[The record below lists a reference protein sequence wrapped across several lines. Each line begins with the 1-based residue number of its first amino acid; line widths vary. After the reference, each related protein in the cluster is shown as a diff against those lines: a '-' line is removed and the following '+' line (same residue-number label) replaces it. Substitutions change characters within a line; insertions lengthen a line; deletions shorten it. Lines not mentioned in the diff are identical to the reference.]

1 MFDKGKIE
9 VAVPKTQFAPGET
22 ISGKVTLTLKKPV
35 KAREVSISLVGEQTT
50 TRGGGLVGGERRK
63 KEKER
68 FYNFK
73 VSLDGEKEYE
83 KGGEYPFEIKI
94 PADILSARGQL
105 PQPGGAVGQAFK
117 IAQVVTGTG
126 ISTEWCLLAKLDIP
140 RGTDITKEVQVTI
153 G

>member
-9 VAVPKTQFAPGET
+9 VAIPKTHFAPGDM
-22 ISGKVTLTLKKPV
+22 ISGKVALTIKKPV
-35 KAREVSISLVGEQTT
+35 KAKEMSISLVGEQTT
-50 TRGGGLVGGERRK
+50 TRGGGLAGGERK
-63 KEKER
+63 QEKAI

-73 VSLDGEKEYE
+73 VSLDGEKEYN

-117 IAQVVTGTG
+117 IAQAVAGAG
-126 ISTEWCLLAKLDIP
+126 ISTRWYLLAKLDVP
-140 RGTDITKEVQVTI
+140 RGIDIKKEVHVTI